1 MFQNLDIGSVHAG
14 LKVHAKNRPNDVAVV
29 YGEQSLTFQELYGRV
44 NKLANSLL
52 EIGVRKGD
60 PIALYMRNRIEMM
73 EALYAISTVGAVSIP
88 INYMVEGENLAT
100 LLNQSD
106 AKYIFVESEQ
116 LEKFECIRGRLN
128 TIVERSTIL
137 IGSESEKA
145 YVQYES
151 LMNKGAMEDPGV
163 AVCSSDLFAILFS
176 SGTTSEPKGIM
187 ITHEK
192 NVYRILRSAI
202 DWKTGAR
209 DVMLITVP
217 IYHAVGFGL
226 VFRPAILGVKVVI
239 TREFDPEAT
248 LQTIECQQVSQAFF
262 VPSQYIALLQVPAFS
277 NYDLRSLQLLVS
289 AGSPLAK
296 EVKKTIVDKF
306 GCGLLEFFGS
316 SETGAYIIQQP
327 KDVIKKTASVGQQV
341 GYMEVRLLD
350 DNEKDVSIGEEGEF
364 AVRGPLLFCGYY
376 KQADETEKA
385 FLPGGWFKTGD
396 MGKVDEDG
404 FYYLLD
410 RKKDMI
416 ISGGVNVYPRDIEQ
430 VLYTHPDVL
439 EVAVI
444 GMPDEKWGEAAK
456 AYVVLRESRKQ
467 SEEALITF
475 ANSHL
480 ANYQKVKELVFL
492 DTLPRNPSGKILK
505 RQLRKEVNVMQ

>member
-1 MFQNLDIGSVHAG
+1 MDIGSVHAG

-29 YGEQSLTFQELYGRV
+29 YGNKSLTFRELYRRV
-44 NKLANSLL
+44 TALANSLL
-52 EIGVRKGD
+52 EMGIQKGD
-60 PIALYMRNRIEMM
+60 HVALYMRNRIEMM
-73 EALYAISTVGAVSIP
+73 EALYAISTIGAVSVP
-88 INYMVEGENLAT
+88 INYMVAGENLAT

-106 AKYIFVESEQ
+106 ARYIFVEIEQ
-116 LEKFECIRGRLN
+116 LEKFEHIIGRLDS
-128 TIVERSTIL
+128 IVEKTTIL
-137 IGSESEKA
+137 IDSASQKA
-145 YVQYES
+145 YVQYEP
-151 LMNKGAMEDPGV
+151 LVAKGSTEELNV
-163 AVCSSDLFAILFS
+163 AVHSSDLFAILFS

-187 ITHEK
+187 VTHEK

-202 DWKTGAR
+202 DWKTGAS

-226 VFRPAILGVKVVI
+226 IFRPAILGVKVVI
-239 TREFDPEAT
+239 TREFDPETT
-248 LQTIECQQVSQAFF
+248 LRLIERQQISQAFF
-262 VPSQYIALLQVPAFS
+262 VPPQYVALLQVPTFAEH
-277 NYDLRSLQLLVS
+277 DLRSLQLLIS

-296 EVKKTIVDKF
+296 DVKKRITENF

-327 KDVIKKTASVGQQV
+327 KDVIWKTASIGQQV

-350 DNEKDVSIGEEGEF
+350 GNEKDVGIGEEGEF

-376 KQADETEKA
+376 KQADETEEA

-396 MGKVDEDG
+396 MGKVDGDG

-430 VLYTHPDVL
+430 AIHTHPDVL

-444 GMPDEKWGEAAK
+444 GIPDEKWGEAVK
-456 AYVVLRESRKQ
+456 AYVVLRKGRKQ
-467 SEEALITF
+467 SENTLITF

-492 DTLPRNPSGKILK
+492 EKLPRNPSGKILK
-505 RQLRKEVNVMQ
+505 RQLREAVKVMQ